1 MASVLYLLYTP
12 AHWEHLVIWLT
23 TIGGAVLLKTIY
35 AVVVGR
41 DVRLLLFPFNQLM
54 VREIVQQLKK
64 NANLSR

>member
-23 TIGGAVLLKTIY
+23 TIGGVVLLKTIY

-41 DVRLLLFPFNQLM
+41 DVRLLLFSLNQLM
-54 VREIVQQLKK
+54 VCRIL
-64 NANLSR
+64 